1 MLIRS
6 IPLSSPP
13 WAKAPSPL
21 SVQNGGGDAHTADFG
36 GYSQVS
42 RGANGAALSH
52 RRGRGGTASRGL
64 CSPGPSRSSVTST
77 RGDRDQTDAP
87 EVPRRCSSVPPL
99 VPPLPGSPPDAHPL
113 ALGIPRCHAPAVSV
127 GGGTGVFIPIKW
139 VTRLGPGP
147 SDPQR
152 HGPEQGASHLWG
164 PLKILRAKVILGP
177 SHQNPEGGLQHP
189 KFYLLPGF
197 EFHL

>member
-1 MLIRS
+1 M
-6 IPLSSPP
+6 
-13 WAKAPSPL
+13 
-21 SVQNGGGDAHTADFG
+21 
-36 GYSQVS
+36 
-42 RGANGAALSH
+42 
-52 RRGRGGTASRGL
+52 
-64 CSPGPSRSSVTST
+64 
-77 RGDRDQTDAP
+77 
-87 EVPRRCSSVPPL
+87 
-99 VPPLPGSPPDAHPL
+99 
-113 ALGIPRCHAPAVSV
+113 
-127 GGGTGVFIPIKW
+127 GVFIPIKW

-152 HGPEQGASHLWG
+152 HEPEQGASHLWG